1 MSMKIA
7 IRMDDITPD
16 MNWENFLR
24 FKRLCDQ
31 HQIKPLIGVVP
42 DNQDENLHFEP
53 ASQNKAVSATG
64 KATPFYL
71 TEEENQPSNIPQDFW
86 AYLRKLQ
93 QEGWQIA
100 QHGYIHRYHTQ
111 KMGCFP
117 LNKLSEFA
125 GIPYQQQYEALKA
138 GKELLQSHG
147 IHTDIFMAPA
157 HSYDKNTLRA
167 LKKLGFAKLTD
178 GFGKMPYQWRGFTF
192 YPISYR
198 QSSSLKK
205 ASGYTTFVVHANGM
219 NPGDFEYYERLFQT
233 YADRLI
239 SFTEYMT
246 VPPKKR
252 GAARRIAEYLAALSK
267 FILVQYCIMHSK
279 HNNIRQEQ
287 K

>member
-1 MSMKIA
+1 MGK
-7 IRMDDITPD
+7 
-16 MNWENFLR
+16 FLR

-178 GFGKMPYQWRGFTF
+178 GFGKMPYQWRGLTF

-239 SFTEYMT
+239 SFTEYMA

>member
-24 FKRLCDQ
+24 FKRLCDRY
-31 HQIKPLIGVVP
+31 QIKPLIGVVP
-42 DNQDENLHFEP
+42 DNQDENLHFES
-53 ASQNKAVSATG
+53 ASQNKIVSASGKAVS
-64 KATPFYL
+64 FDL
-71 TEEENQPSNIPQDFW
+71 TDTDNQPSDIPQDYW
-86 AYLRKLQ
+86 GYLRRLQ
-93 QEGWQIA
+93 QEGWRIA
-100 QHGYIHRYHTQ
+100 QHGYIHCYHTQ

-147 IHTDIFMAPA
+147 IDTDIFMAPA

-178 GFGKMPYQWRGFTF
+178 GFGKVPYQWCGFIF

-219 NPGDFEYYERLFQT
+219 NQGDFKQYEHLFQT
-233 YADRLI
+233 YSDRLI
-239 SFTEYMT
+239 SFTEYME

-252 GAARRIAEYLAALSK
+252 SVAGRIAEYLAALSK
-267 FILVQYCIMHSK
+267 FILVQYCINRLN
-279 HNNIRQEQ
+279 HNNIRQE
-287 K
+287 KK

>member
-24 FKRLCDQ
+24 FKKLCDLY
-31 HQIKPLIGVVP
+31 QIKPLIGVVP
-42 DNQDENLHFEP
+42 DNQDKNLHF
-53 ASQNKAVSATG
+53 AAI
-64 KATPFYL
+64 L
-71 TEEENQPSNIPQDFW
+71 QDFW
-86 AYLRKLQ
+86 AYLRQLQ

-100 QHGYIHRYHTQ
+100 QHGYIHCYHTK

-125 GIPYQQQYEALKA
+125 GIPYKQQYEAIKA

-147 IHTDIFMAPA
+147 VCTDIFMAPA

-167 LKKLGFAKLTD
+167 LKNLGFAKLTD
-178 GFGKMPYQWRGFTF
+178 GFGKMPYQWRGLTF

-205 ASGYTTFVVHANGM
+205 ASGYTTFVVHTNGM
-219 NPGDFEYYERLFQT
+219 KQVDFQRYEQMFQK
-233 YADRLI
+233 YADRLVP
-239 SFTEYMT
+239 FTEYLA

-252 GAARRIAEYLAALSK
+252 GVAGRIAEYLAALSK
-267 FILVQYCIMHSK
+267 FILVQHCINH
-279 HNNIRQEQ
+279 
-287 K
+287 

>member
-42 DNQDENLHFEP
+42 NNQDENLHFEG
-53 ASQNKAVSATG
+53 ASPRLAVSAAG
-64 KATPFYL
+64 KAVPYC
-71 TEEENQPSNIPQDFW
+71 SADIPQDFW
-86 AYLRKLQ
+86 AYLRGLR

-100 QHGYIHRYHTQ
+100 QHGYIHQYHTQ

-125 GIPYQQQYEALKA
+125 GIPYPQQYEALKA

-147 IHTDIFMAPA
+147 IYTDIFMAPA

-167 LKKLGFAKLTD
+167 LKKLGFTKLTD
-178 GFGKMPYQWRGFTF
+178 GFGSVPYQWRGFTF

-205 ASGYTTFVVHANGM
+205 TSGYTTFVVHANGM
-219 NPGDFEYYERLFQT
+219 KQGDFEHYKQLFQI
-233 YADRLI
+233 YADRMI
-239 SFTEYMT
+239 SFTEYMA
-246 VPPKKR
+246 VPSKKR
-252 GAARRIAEYLAALSK
+252 GVAGRIAEYLAALSK
-267 FILVQYCIMHSK
+267 FILIQYCTK
-279 HNNIRQEQ
+279 QTNRNNIRQEQ
-287 K
+287 R